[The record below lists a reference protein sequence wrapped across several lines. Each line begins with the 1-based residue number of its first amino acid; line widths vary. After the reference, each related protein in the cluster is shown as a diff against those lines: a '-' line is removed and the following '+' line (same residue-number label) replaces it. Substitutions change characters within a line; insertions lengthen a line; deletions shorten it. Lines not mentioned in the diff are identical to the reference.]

1 MLDSRYYLIYCK
13 TVMEKYDVIIIGT
26 GPAGIF
32 AAWELISANNKIRV
46 LMLDKG
52 GSLAERIEET
62 KTGVHRAKTEEPDV
76 ISCGWGGAG
85 AFSDGKLNLS
95 PEVGGFL
102 KEYIKEEGLFTL
114 IDYVDKIY
122 LKFGAPAELHGADTQ
137 QIRELEDDAVKNGLR
152 FIPFPIRH
160 LGTDRCIPVLGG
172 FLSNMEERVTLRF
185 HTEAAEVLCD
195 EGKVTGVRLE
205 SGEEIKGDFVI
216 IAPGR
221 GGARWLEK
229 ESKGLGLA
237 TLTNPVDIGVRIE
250 VAAPV
255 MKPLTDIAY
264 EAKLAFYSKQFD
276 DQVRTF
282 CMNPYGEVVREYH
295 GNLCLVNGHS
305 YSTRRS
311 NNTNFAILVSTVFTE
326 PFHEP
331 IAYGQYIARLA
342 NILGGEII
350 VQRLGDLLQGRRS
363 THERIRRGTVRPTLP
378 DATPGDLSFVIPY
391 RYLCDI
397 LEMLQAIDKLTP
409 GLYARDTLLYG
420 VEAKFYSMRIRLTSD
435 FETGVQNLFAIGDGA
450 GITRGLI
457 QASISGVVAA
467 RAILRRI

>member
-1 MLDSRYYLIYCK
+1 
-13 TVMEKYDVIIIGT
+13 MEKYDVIIIGT

-32 AAWELISANNKIRV
+32 AAWELISSNPKVKIF
-46 LMLDKG
+46 MLDKG
-52 GSLAERIEET
+52 GSLAERVEET
-62 KTGVHRAKTEEPDV
+62 KTGVHKAKTEQPDV
-76 ISCGWGGAG
+76 LSCGWGGAG

-102 KEYIKEEGLFTL
+102 KDYIGETELSSL
-114 IDYVDKIY
+114 IQYVDEIY
-122 LKFGAPAELHGADTQ
+122 LKFGAPRELHGTEIQ
-137 QIRELEDDAVKNGLR
+137 QIRDLADAAVRHGLR

-160 LGTDRCIPVLGG
+160 LGSDRCIPVLGG
-172 FLSNMEERVTLRF
+172 FLANMEERVTLRF
-185 HTEAAEVLCD
+185 HDEAAEILYRD
-195 EGKVTGVRLE
+195 GKAEGVRTK
-205 SGEEIKGDFVI
+205 SGEEIMGEFVI

-221 GGARWLEK
+221 GGSRWLER
-229 ESKGLGLA
+229 ESRRGGLT
-237 TLTNPVDIGVRIE
+237 TLTNPVDIGVRVE

-255 MKPLTDIAY
+255 MKSLTDIAY
-264 EAKLAFYSKQFD
+264 EAKLVFYSKQFD
-276 DQVRTF
+276 DPVRTF

-295 GNLCLVNGHS
+295 GDICLVNGHS

-331 IAYGQYIARLA
+331 IAYGQYISRLA
-342 NILGGEII
+342 NLLAGEIL

-363 THERIRRGTVRPTLP
+363 TPERIRRGTVPPTLT

-397 LEMLQAIDKLTP
+397 LEMLQAMEKLTP

-420 VEAKFYSMRIRLTSD
+420 VEAKYYSMRLKLTAH
-435 FETGVQNLFAIGDGA
+435 FETEISNLFAIGDGA

-457 QASISGVVAA
+457 QASVSGVVAA
-467 RAILRRI
+467 REILRRQK

>member
-1 MLDSRYYLIYCK
+1 MQ
-13 TVMEKYDVIIIGT
+13 KYDVIIIGT
-26 GPAGIF
+26 GPAGVF
-32 AAWELISANNKIRV
+32 AAWELLSSNSKIKI

-52 GSLAERIEET
+52 GSLSERIEKT
-62 KTGVHRAKTEEPDV
+62 MTGVHRARTEQPDV
-76 ISCGWGGAG
+76 LSCGWGGAG

-95 PEVGGFL
+95 TEVGGFL
-102 KEYIKEEGLFTL
+102 KDYTGEAELTSL
-114 IDYVDKIY
+114 IDYVDKVYI
-122 LKFGAPAELHGADTQ
+122 KFGAPGELHGTDTQ
-137 QIRELEDDAVKNGLR
+137 QTRELEDAAVRNGLR

-172 FLSNMEERVTLRF
+172 FLASMEERVKLRF
-185 HTEAAEVLCD
+185 HTEAEEVLYND
-195 EGKVTGVRLE
+195 GKATGVRLK
-205 SGEEIKGDFVI
+205 SGEEIMGDFVI
-216 IAPGR
+216 LAPGR
-221 GGARWLEK
+221 GGAQWLEK
-229 ESKGLGLA
+229 ESRRLGMA

-255 MKPLTDIAY
+255 MKSLTDTAY
-264 EAKLAFYSKQFD
+264 EAKLVFYSKQFD

-295 GNLCLVNGHS
+295 GNICLVNGHS

-311 NNTNFAILVSTVFTE
+311 NNTNFAILVSTGFTE

-342 NILGGEII
+342 NLLGGEII

-363 THERIRRGTVRPTLP
+363 TSERISRGTVRPTLP

-397 LEMLQAIDKLTP
+397 LEMLQAIDSLTP

-420 VEAKFYSMRIRLTSD
+420 VEAKFYSMRIRLTSNL
-435 FETGVQNLFAIGDGA
+435 ETGVQNLFAIGDGA

-467 RAILRRI
+467 REILNRV

>member
-1 MLDSRYYLIYCK
+1 
-13 TVMEKYDVIIIGT
+13 MEKYDVIIIGT
-26 GPAGIF
+26 GPSGIF
-32 AAWELISANNKIRV
+32 AAWELISSNHKVRV

-52 GSLAERIEET
+52 GSLSERVE
-62 KTGVHRAKTEEPDV
+62 KTQQGAHRARTEEPDV

-102 KEYIKEEGLFTL
+102 KEYIGERELSSL
-114 IDYVDKIY
+114 IEYVDRIY
-122 LKFGAPAELHGADTQ
+122 LKFGAPDEVHGTDTE
-137 QIRELEDDAVKNGLR
+137 QIRDLEDAAVSHGLR

-160 LGTDRCIPVLGG
+160 LGTDRCIPLLGG
-172 FLSNMEERVTLRF
+172 FLAGMEDRVSLKF
-185 HTEAAEVLCD
+185 HAMAEEILYSD
-195 EGKVTGVRLE
+195 GRARGVRLQ
-205 SGEEIKGDFVI
+205 SGEEILGDFVI

-221 GGARWLEK
+221 GGSQWLEK
-229 ESKGLGLA
+229 ESRRLGLT
-237 TLTNPVDIGVRIE
+237 TLTNPVDIGVRVE
-250 VAAPV
+250 APAPV

-264 EAKLAFYSKQFD
+264 EAKLVFYSRQFD
-276 DQVRTF
+276 DPVRTF

-311 NNTNFAILVSTVFTE
+311 NNTNFAILVNTIFTE

-342 NILGGEII
+342 NLLAGEIL

-397 LEMLQAIDKLTP
+397 LEMLQVMDRLTP

-420 VEAKFYSMRIRLTSD
+420 VEAKFYSMRIKLTPH
-435 FETGVQNLFAIGDGA
+435 FETEVRHLFAIGDGA

-457 QASISGVVAA
+457 QASASGVVAA
-467 RAILRRI
+467 REILGRM